1 MKSVFSSLKTPALA
15 ASLLIALLAPAAAAD
30 LSYNRD
36 IRPIL
41 SDNCFYCHGPDANH
55 RKGKMRLDVREEA
68 LKKEAFVPSD
78 PDKSELIRRI
88 FAKDP
93 DDLMPPPDSAK
104 KLTDVQKQKLK
115 DWIAQGAKYEAHW
128 AYLPPAKPAVEG
140 NGIDFLVQKNLKS
153 KNLEPAKE
161 ADRRT
166 LARRLSFDVIGLPAR
181 PDEVEAFD
189 QDTSTNAYEKIVD
202 RLLASEHYGER
213 MAIPWLDVV
222 RFADTIGY
230 HSDNPRNIF
239 PYRDYVIK
247 SFNENKPFDVFTKE
261 QIAGDLLPNSGQEQK
276 VGSAFNRLLLSTE
289 EGGAQEKDYEAR
301 MLTDRVRAIS
311 AAWLGQTLGCAQC
324 HDHKF
329 DPIKQRDFYA
339 MGAFFADIKE
349 PIIGKREDGMLV
361 PDEKQKLELARL
373 EDDLKKLQSDFDS
386 DHPELV
392 NAYIDWQRKQM
403 AIVAEDRLWNTLK
416 PDEIKSA
423 DGVKFETSSDGT
435 ILVKG
440 KKPDKETYKLRI
452 KNLPNPVSALRID
465 ALPQNSLPEKGPGR
479 SANGNFVMT
488 EVIAR
493 VERADGDRLTL
504 PFSAARADFEQ
515 TSGAEAKPY
524 GKWAAAALIDRD
536 TKGTNGGWAI
546 LPETGKAHQV
556 ILELAEPLKLS
567 DGDALLV
574 EMQFNYGGTHSI
586 GRFRISATSSY
597 DLARKPML
605 NLPPQE
611 VIDLVTA
618 SERDETQE
626 RKLFSAFKTVA
637 PELAD
642 LRKQLAEAKTSRDKF
657 EATIPRCIVS
667 VHSENPRTVRILPR
681 GNFLIQT
688 GEIVQPALPGYLVSH
703 VVPPSGGS
711 PESSEAKLTRLDL
724 ANWLISRE
732 NPLTARVFVN
742 RLWKQFFGMGLSK
755 VLDDL
760 GSQGEPPSNPE
771 LLDYLASEFMDSGWD
786 IKHMVRLIVTS
797 HTYKQI
803 STPTKELRDRDP
815 FNRDVAVQGRW
826 RLDAELVRD
835 NALAISGLLV
845 NKIGGPSVKP
855 YQPDGYWENLN
866 FPVRTYEAS
875 RGEDQY
881 RRGLYTWWQR
891 SYMHPSLLA
900 FDAPTREE
908 CVAERNRSTIPQQ
921 ALVLLN
927 DPTYVEASR
936 AFATRILKE
945 SSGDTEARIR
955 WAWRQALCRQPTAD
969 ELSAIESLLTKN
981 LEEYK
986 NNRKAALE
994 LISVGFSPKP
1004 EGISETDL
1012 AAWTNIAR
1020 AIFNLYE
1027 SVTRS

>member
-1 MKSVFSSLKTPALA
+1 MRLACKSITKRLFQAWLLGA
-15 ASLLIALLAPAAAAD
+15 LIASPRAAD

-55 RKGKMRLDVREEA
+55 RKAKMRLDIREEA
-68 LKKEAFVPSD
+68 LNKEAFIPSD
-78 PDKSELIRRI
+78 PDKSELVRRI
-88 FAKDP
+88 FATDP

-104 KLTDVQKQKLK
+104 KLTDAQKQKLK

-128 AYLPPAKPAVEG
+128 AYLPPVKPAVEG
-140 NGIDFLVQKNLKS
+140 NAIDFLVEKNLQS
-153 KNLEPAKE
+153 KKLAPAPE

-166 LARRLSFDVIGLPAR
+166 LARRLSFDLIGLPAR
-181 PDEVEAFD
+181 PDEVEAFGL
-189 QDTSTNAYEKIVD
+189 DTSTNAYDQVVD
-202 RLLASEHYGER
+202 RHLASDHYGER

-230 HSDNPRNIF
+230 HSDNPRNVF

-261 QIAGDLLPNSGQEQK
+261 QIAGDLLPESGQEQK

-311 AAWLGQTLGCAQC
+311 AAWLGQTIGCAQC

-349 PIIGKREDGMLV
+349 PILGKREDGMLV
-361 PDEKQKLELARL
+361 PDEKQKIELARL
-373 EDDLKKLQSDFDS
+373 DDDLKKLQTDFDS

-403 AIVAEDRLWNTLK
+403 AIVAEDHLWNFLK
-416 PDEIKSA
+416 PEKIESA
-423 DGVKFETSSDGT
+423 EGVKFEIGSDGT
-435 ILVKG
+435 TTVKG
-440 KKPDKETYKLRI
+440 KKPDKETYKILI

-465 ALPQNSLPEKGPGR
+465 ALPQDSLPQKGPGR
-479 SANGNFVMT
+479 AADGNFVMT

-493 VERADGDRLTL
+493 VERADGDRVTF

-515 TSGAEAKPY
+515 TSGGETNPY
-524 GKWAAAALIDRD
+524 GKYPAAALIDHD
-536 TKGTNGGWAI
+536 AKGANAGWAI

-556 ILELAEPLKLS
+556 ILELAEPLKLN
-567 DGDALLV
+567 DGDALLI
-574 EMQFNYGGTHSI
+574 EMQFNYGGDHSI
-586 GRFRISATSSY
+586 GRFRVSATSSY

-626 RKLFSAFKTVA
+626 RKLFAAFKNVA

-642 LRKQLAEAKTSRDKF
+642 LRKQLADAKTTRDKF
-657 EATIPRCIVS
+657 EGTIPRCLVS
-667 VHSENPRTVRILPR
+667 VHSDKPRTVRILPR
-681 GNFLIQT
+681 GNFLIDT
-688 GEIVQPALPGYLVSH
+688 GEMVEPALPGYLH
-703 VVPPSGGS
+703 A
-711 PESSEAKLTRLDL
+711 SSNPEAKLTRLDL
-724 ANWLISRE
+724 ANWLVSRE

-742 RLWKQFFGMGLSK
+742 RLWKQFFGTGLSK

-771 LLDYLASEFMDSGWD
+771 LLDYLASEFMDSNWD

-797 HTYKQI
+797 ATYKQS
-803 STPTKELRDRDP
+803 STPSKELRANDP
-815 FNRDVAVQGRW
+815 YNRDLAVQSRW
-826 RLDAELVRD
+826 RLDAEFVRD

-845 NKIGGPSVKP
+845 PEIGGPSVKP

-875 RGEDQY
+875 KGDNQY

-945 SSGDTEARIR
+945 GGNETEARIK
-955 WAWRQALCRQPTAD
+955 WAWREALCRFPSPD
-969 ELSAIESLLTKN
+969 ELSAITSLLTKN
-981 LEEYK
+981 LEEFK
-986 NNRKAALE
+986 SNPKSAQE

-1004 EGISETDL
+1004 EGLDDAEL